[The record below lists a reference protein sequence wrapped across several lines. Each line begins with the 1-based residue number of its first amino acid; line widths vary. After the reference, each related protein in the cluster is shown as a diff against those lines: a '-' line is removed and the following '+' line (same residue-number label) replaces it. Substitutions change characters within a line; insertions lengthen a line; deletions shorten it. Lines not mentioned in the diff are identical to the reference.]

1 MQAQPHDPDPSRVI
15 ARALIEARRRGL
27 DRLGQARWAA
37 ARVMEVRPDLNASD
51 LAHSIERA
59 ADEID
64 G

>member
-1 MQAQPHDPDPSRVI
+1 MQAQLQDPSRI
-15 ARALIEARRRGL
+15 ITRALIEARGRGL
-27 DRLGQARWAA
+27 DRLGQARWAT
-37 ARVMEVRPDLNASD
+37 ARVMAVRPDLSAAD